1 MRNMN
6 ISTSQLAEFGGVSQ
20 GTVDRALN
28 NRNGI
33 SSKTKKM
40 IIDTAIS
47 YGYRPKAET
56 NVRQVGVIVFNLN
69 NEYLTNL
76 ITEIE
81 ITLRKIG
88 YTATVMLSH
97 YDKEYEIECIKKLYS
112 SGVDGIILCSVNSG
126 DKFKAFV
133 STLNIPIIS
142 VGNKIDGIP
151 YVGIDDFAAMK
162 EMTEFVL
169 AKKYENIV
177 YFSPALKYSDAYAQ
191 KMRFEGFKAGIGDF
205 KNYSVVTELEQ
216 LSNSYPTR
224 SAILCSTDY
233 YALKVYFRK
242 VCTDI
247 YGFDNIKLLR
257 EIGLPITSVDY
268 SIKEIAQKSIDSIFS
283 QNKYDFLVSFTIKSR

>member
-1 MRNMN
+1 MK
-6 ISTSQLAEFGGVSQ
+6 ISTSQLAEICGVSQ

-81 ITLRKIG
+81 IALRKIG

-191 KMRFEGFKAGIGDF
+191 KMRFEGFLAGIGDF

-224 SAILCSTDY
+224 SAFLCSTDY

-247 YGFDNIKLLR
+247 YGFDNIKILR

-283 QNKYDFLVSFTIKSR
+283 QNKSDILVSFTIKSR